1 MFARAHSAFIARG
14 VAPTFANN
22 IIVEAEMVAFSDIL
36 DRIDGALAPIL
47 LTSLLMYGVTE
58 FWRIR
63 SLIGSTAMGIRHKT
77 TPRSSSDRGIEYVFP
92 DHSISSVLNTD
103 MTLSIGNLNSLL
115 SPMPRTVEPGT
126 SRWCFSTSFC
136 STVSRSSHS
145 PIPKGAVFSSEQFT

>member
-36 DRIDGALAPIL
+36 DRIDGALTPIFL
-47 LTSLLMYGVTE
+47 ASLLMYGVIE

-77 TPRSSSDRGIEYVFP
+77 TPPRSSSDRGIAYVFP
-92 DHSISSVLNTD
+92 DHSIS
-103 MTLSIGNLNSLL
+103 
-115 SPMPRTVEPGT
+115 
-126 SRWCFSTSFC
+126 
-136 STVSRSSHS
+136 
-145 PIPKGAVFSSEQFT
+145 